1 MMENPLGGTI
11 SAHKGNYLT
20 ITFST
25 EGQPTTISHVLES

>member
-25 EGQPTTISHVLES
+25 EGQPTISHVLES